1 MALALALSMATGAGS
16 ADAQELPAEP
26 PAAPAESAPVAP
38 PDDDEPAPFDA
49 DMARLSNVLGALHY
63 LRNICGETGN
73 EWRAEMD
80 ALLTDGRYE
89 GERRRRM
96 TAAFNDGYRAFSTTY
111 FTCSPRA
118 AEAAEDYRREG
129 AALAARIAG
138 RFRN

>member
-1 MALALALSMATGAGS
+1 MLALPQGVASIE
-16 ADAQELPAEP
+16 AQELPAEP
-26 PAAPAESAPVAP
+26 PAQTGDAAAAP
-38 PDDDEPAPFDA
+38 PPDTDEPAPFDT

-73 EWRAEMD
+73 EWRIEMD

-89 GERRRRM
+89 GERRKRM
-96 TAAFNDGYRAFSTTY
+96 TAAFNDGYRAFSGTY

-118 AEAAEDYRREG
+118 AAAAEEYRREG
-129 AALAARIAG
+129 AALAANIVS